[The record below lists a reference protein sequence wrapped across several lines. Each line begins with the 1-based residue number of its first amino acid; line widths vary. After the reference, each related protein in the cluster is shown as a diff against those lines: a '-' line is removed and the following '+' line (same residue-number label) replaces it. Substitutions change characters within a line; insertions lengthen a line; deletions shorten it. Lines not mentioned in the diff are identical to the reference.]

1 MFEKI
6 SNLVFSGAAF
16 STKTSL
22 RLFTSQDHRLCL
34 IYGKNGTG
42 KSTISK
48 AFLKLSGT
56 DIQEITSEHLE
67 DCSGRIVPYLSDDQ
81 SHKIFVFNEDYIQNK
96 VRLKED
102 GLGTIVMFGKQA
114 ELESQIDAAQKA
126 YDVAFAEHE
135 KAEKNAAP
143 FNDSTSPLA
152 PSYYLSRMNLAL
164 SGDRN
169 WAGRERVITV
179 GRRNA
184 SVTNATYESIVRVKP
199 AKTREEI
206 DAEYQ
211 TQFDLLC
218 AARNGDAK
226 ITVSASTNIA
236 VTDNEATARS
246 LLAQRIEK
254 PELSERE
261 KILIS
266 LLSEGKNQ
274 QIERMKTTFENPDT
288 TVCPFC
294 LQPISAEYKVSLAQ
308 SIKKIL
314 SKIVEEHKA
323 FLLKQKISP
332 VFIDFLPFQKL
343 EKSIVERC
351 EVALN
356 ELNMAIEEL
365 NSALD
370 CKVNNPYT
378 AIELKQLNIGVKTTA
393 LNMALEQL
401 EAARIEYNKPL
412 NNIPLLQ
419 KKLQELNASRAYYEI
434 EEYYITYI
442 KQKKAKE
449 KVDSELSAKLENER
463 TKKKELKDLQ
473 TQRRSIKI
481 AIDMI
486 NARLRYVFFS
496 KERLE
501 IKADDSGTI
510 YTLRSN
516 GANVKPSDI
525 SVGERNILALC
536 YFFVEML
543 DNTDAE
549 KAFSKEALVVIDD
562 PISSFDHENR
572 IGIMS
577 LLRSDLEK
585 IIVGN
590 ANSKIVLMT
599 HDLQAAFDLQK
610 SFDEIKKVTDERGL
624 GKCNSGIFELRER
637 MLNDFRY
644 RKRHEYSELLA
655 EVYRFGVNATLE
667 TEANIG
673 NVMRR
678 TLEAFSTFVYKK
690 GIDDISRSSEIL
702 ATLGNEQYSEYFSH
716 LMYRLVLNG
725 ESHSEERVRSLMDD
739 NDFLEMLSIADKQR
753 TAKDIICFIYLL
765 NPNHVRAHLRSSGI
779 TDSDG
784 VIEAWCKDILS
795 FNGGSTSSAVEVL

>member
-1 MFEKI
+1 MFETTK
-6 SNLVFSGAAF
+6 NLVFSGAAF
-16 STKTSL
+16 SVKTSL
-22 RLFTSQDHRLCL
+22 ELFQSQNHRMCL
-34 IYGKNGTG
+34 IFGKNGTG

-48 AFLKLSGT
+48 AFLKLSGAE
-56 DIQEITSEHLE
+56 IQEITSSYLE
-67 DCSGRIVPYLSDDQ
+67 DFSGKTISCSGDSQ
-81 SHKIFVFNEDYIQNK
+81 SGKIFVFNEDYIQNK

-114 ELESQIDAAQKA
+114 ELESQIEVAQKA
-126 YDVAFAEHE
+126 YDIAMSERE
-135 KAEKNAAP
+135 KMEEMVKP
-143 FNDSTSPLA
+143 FNDMTSPSA
-152 PSYYLSRMNLAL
+152 PSYYLAKMNSTL
-164 SGDRN
+164 SGDQN
-169 WAGRERVITV
+169 WAGRERLIGG

-184 SVTNATYESIVRVKP
+184 SVNNTTYENIVRTKP
-199 AKTREEI
+199 EKSHEEI
-206 DAEYQ
+206 KAEYQ
-211 TQFDLLC
+211 KQYELLC
-218 AARNGDAK
+218 SARNGDAK
-226 ITVSASTNIA
+226 ITASANISI
-236 VTDNEATARS
+236 VIPQNEIQARE

-254 PELSERE
+254 PELSDRE
-261 KILIS
+261 YYLLT

-274 QIERMKTTFENPDT
+274 QIESMQAIFENQNT
-288 TVCPFC
+288 TTCPFC
-294 LQPISAEYKVSLAQ
+294 LQPVSIEYKDSLVQ

-323 FLLKQKISP
+323 ALLAQKLSQSN
-332 VFIDFLPFQKL
+332 IDFLPFQKL
-343 EKSIVERC
+343 DKTTVERC
-351 EVALN
+351 ESALR
-356 ELNMAIEEL
+356 ELNAAIEEL

-370 CKVNNPYT
+370 AKISNPY
-378 AIELKQLNIGVKTTA
+378 APIELRQLNIGGKVSA
-393 LNMALEQL
+393 LKAALEQL
-401 EAARIEYNKPL
+401 EVARLDYNKPL
-412 NNIPLLQ
+412 NNIPTLQ
-419 KKLQELNASRAYYEI
+419 RKLQDLNAARAYYEI
-434 EEYYITYI
+434 EEYHETYLT
-442 KQKKAKE
+442 QKAAKE
-449 KVDSELSAKLENER
+449 KVDSDLTAKVTAEKG
-463 TKKKELKDLQ
+463 KKKILEDLQ
-473 TQRRSIKI
+473 NQRKSIKI

-486 NARLRYVFFS
+486 NSRLRYVFFS
-496 KERLE
+496 AKRLE
-501 IKADDSGTI
+501 IESDDGGTI

-549 KAFSKEALVVIDD
+549 KSFSKESLVVIDD

-590 ANSKIVLMT
+590 VNSKIILMT
-599 HDLQAAFDLQK
+599 HDLQSAFDLQK
-610 SFDEIKKVTDERGL
+610 AFDEIKNATEKRGL

-655 EVYRFGVNATLE
+655 EVYHFGMNATI
-667 TEANIG
+667 EAEATIG

-690 GIDDISRSSEIL
+690 GIDDISISSEIL
-702 ATLGNEQYSEYFSH
+702 ATLGDEQYSDYFSH

-725 ESHSEERVRSLMDD
+725 ESHSEERVRTLMDD
-739 NDFLEMLSIADKQR
+739 NDFLEMLSITEKQR

-765 NPNHVRAHLRSSGI
+765 NPNHVRAYLSSAGI
-779 TDSDG
+779 NDSDD

-795 FNGGSTSSAVEVL
+795 FAGGSTSSIVEAL

>member
-1 MFEKI
+1 MFETI

-16 STKTSL
+16 SAKTSL
-22 RLFTSQDHRLCL
+22 QLFPSQDHRLCL

-48 AFLKLSGT
+48 AFLKLSGA
-56 DIQEITSEHLE
+56 DFQEITSVHLE
-67 DCSGRIVPYLSDDQ
+67 DCSGRIVPYPSDDQ
-81 SHKIFVFNEDYIQNK
+81 LHEIFVFNEDYIQNK

-114 ELESQIDAAQKA
+114 ELESLIDAAQKA
-126 YDVAFAEHE
+126 YNAALSEHE
-135 KAEKNAAP
+135 KAATIAKP

-152 PSYYLSRMNLAL
+152 PSYYLSKMNFAL
-164 SGDRN
+164 SGDQN
-169 WAGRERVITV
+169 WAGRERLITG

-184 SVTNATYESIVRVKP
+184 SVSNATYENIVREKP
-199 AKTREEI
+199 AKSREEI
-206 DAEYQ
+206 EAEYQ
-211 TQFDLLC
+211 TQYDLLC

-226 ITVSASTNIA
+226 ITTSAKISISIPE
-236 VTDNEATARS
+236 NETIVRGF
-246 LLAQRIEK
+246 LAQRIEK
-254 PELSERE
+254 PELSDRE
-261 KILIS
+261 KYLIS

-274 QIERMKTTFENPDT
+274 QVERMQVVFENPDT
-288 TVCPFC
+288 TSCPFC
-294 LQPISAEYKVSLAQ
+294 LQPISAEYKVSLVQ

-314 SKIVEEHKA
+314 SKIVEEHKVS
-323 FLLKQKISP
+323 LLEQKISP
-332 VFIDFLPFQKL
+332 VVIDFSPFQKL
-343 EKSIVERC
+343 GKSVVERC

-378 AIELKQLNIGVKTTA
+378 AIELKQLNIGVKAIT
-393 LNMALEQL
+393 LNTALEQL

-412 NNIPLLQ
+412 NNLPLLQ
-419 KKLQELNASRAYYEI
+419 RKLQELNASRAYYEI
-434 EEYYITYI
+434 EEYYVTYL
-442 KQKKAKE
+442 KQKDAKA
-449 KVDSELSAKLENER
+449 KVDSELSAKLETENAKR
-463 TKKKELKDLQ
+463 KALKDLQ
-473 TQRRSIKI
+473 AQRRSIKI

-496 KERLE
+496 NERLE

-549 KAFSKEALVVIDD
+549 KAFANEALVVIDD

-599 HDLQAAFDLQK
+599 HDLQSAFDLQK
-610 SFDEIKKVTDERGL
+610 SFDEIKKVTDKRGL

-637 MLNDFRY
+637 TLSDFRY
-644 RKRHEYSELLA
+644 KKRHEYSELLA
-655 EVYRFGVNATLE
+655 EVYRFGMNATLGTE
-667 TEANIG
+667 TTIG

-690 GIDDISRSSEIL
+690 GMDDISISSEIL

-725 ESHSEERVRSLMDD
+725 ESHSEERVRTLMDD
-739 NDFLEMLSIADKQR
+739 NDFLEMLSITEKQR

-765 NPNHVRAHLRSSGI
+765 NPNHVRAHLSGSGI
-779 TDSDG
+779 TDFDNI
-784 VIEAWCKDILS
+784 IESWCKDILS
-795 FNGGSTSSAVEVL
+795 FTEGVISSDR